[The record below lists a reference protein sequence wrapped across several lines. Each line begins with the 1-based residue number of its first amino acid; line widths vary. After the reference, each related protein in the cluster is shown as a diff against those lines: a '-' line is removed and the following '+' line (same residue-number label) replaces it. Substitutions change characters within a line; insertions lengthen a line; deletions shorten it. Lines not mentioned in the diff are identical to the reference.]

1 MVSQKSQQVT
11 STSGSRHY
19 IDADGERYDSVTT
32 IIGGGI
38 PKPFLMPWS
47 NKIAGEFA
55 IEQLGGAIRAM
66 KNTYDEIIEV
76 VDDPE
81 AQLFAQA
88 PVVTRMRDGLEKLTD
103 GDSVLSLV
111 ASGQK
116 GKTET
121 ARKRI
126 SPASNLVR
134 DAAAARGS
142 FVHDLIEQYVLT
154 GNVPD
159 APDDDEDAAGML
171 RQFELFLN
179 QFEPEFTASEMVV
192 FNSEHRYAGTLDFLA
207 NIPKLGDGTFIGDV
221 KTGNRVYPET
231 SLQLAA
237 YAHAEFY
244 ETEKVKRT
252 TDGATM
258 PIPELNGQAVVLH
271 LRPDYYEL
279 IPAAIGE
286 DQFRMFRMAHQIYW
300 FTRHGKEWLETPY
313 TIEETT

>member
-1 MVSQKSQQVT
+1 MVPQKSQQVT

-88 PVVTRMRDGLEKLTD
+88 PVVTRMREGLEKLTD

-121 ARKRI
+121 AR
-126 SPASNLVR
+126 
-134 DAAAARGS
+134 
-142 FVHDLIEQYVLT
+142 
-154 GNVPD
+154 
-159 APDDDEDAAGML
+159 
-171 RQFELFLN
+171 
-179 QFEPEFTASEMVV
+179 
-192 FNSEHRYAGTLDFLA
+192 
-207 NIPKLGDGTFIGDV
+207 
-221 KTGNRVYPET
+221 
-231 SLQLAA
+231 
-237 YAHAEFY
+237 
-244 ETEKVKRT
+244 
-252 TDGATM
+252 
-258 PIPELNGQAVVLH
+258 
-271 LRPDYYEL
+271 
-279 IPAAIGE
+279 
-286 DQFRMFRMAHQIYW
+286 
-300 FTRHGKEWLETPY
+300 
-313 TIEETT
+313 